1 MRKII
6 IIGSGGSGKS
16 TLARKLS
23 KILNIKVYH
32 LDMLLWKPNWIGVSR
47 EEQIR
52 IQNEILK
59 NDEWIIDGNY
69 SRTIDLRINAADT
82 IIFLDLPRIICLF
95 RVFKRYF
102 KYLHKSRPDM
112 VEGNKERINFDFLK
126 WIWNY
131 PKVIKPI
138 IMNKLKDASNDKK
151 ILIMKSP
158 KDIKRLLKSL
168 P

>member
-102 KYLHKSRPDM
+102 KYRNKSRPDM